1 MRVASL
7 GTDILHPLPCDSPH
21 IAAVWQEMVT
31 AALVTLI
38 RSFTLPG
45 ESVLDPFAGSGS
57 SCAAALPTGR
67 KYIGMEMDEKLNFQK
82 LLGSF
87 WRIFPRLLAHLVCD
101 SGPASDGHAPVP
113 ACMCLK
119 ANFSGSTSLRRPSE
133 L

>member
-1 MRVASL
+1 
-7 GTDILHPLPCDSPH
+7 
-21 IAAVWQEMVT
+21 MVT

-87 WRIFPRLLAHLVCD
+87 WRIFPRFLARIWYAIPALQATGTLQSPLVC
-101 SGPASDGHAPVP
+101 A
-113 ACMCLK
+113 
-119 ANFSGSTSLRRPSE
+119 
-133 L
+133 